1 MHPRTGPRH
10 YAPMSGQQH
19 LPGYSPTQETEA
31 LGLLAVQTYLVRNGF
46 KVTEVN
52 GRFDDGLDLLVSPHD
67 EANVLPAIAGIQVRS
82 GPSHHGLK
90 VGRHERYWREHNL
103 PIFGVVLTEPRA
115 EPPRG
120 GWCDAQTYLKAHP
133 GARSIPTPHPF
144 PDGLAAALH
153 AACERGRGVLA
164 ALDIFDTDRRRQAT
178 AAAALIPLAADPR
191 VAALL
196 RSRLAELGPRAGHYA
211 LYLLLVAEAE
221 GIDTAVPVAAVAQ
234 AVEALYEEEIDGYV
248 DLDAFH
254 NGTAAAYNLLKARNA
269 DPRRV
274 LDEALRLRSGEP
286 TIMLIAMAVSLAGR
300 GGEALFREA
309 LRREPALQQS
319 PDIAAIDE
327 ALTEG
332 GYDFSW

>member
-1 MHPRTGPRH
+1 MLDQDQ
-10 YAPMSGQQH
+10 APWRAVSGQRD

-31 LGLLAVQTYLVRNGF
+31 LGLLAVQSYLVRHGF

-82 GPSHHGLK
+82 GPSHQGLK

-103 PIFGVVLTEPRA
+103 PVFGVVLTDPRA

-120 GWCDAQTYLKAHP
+120 GWCDAQTYLQAHP
-133 GARSIPTPHPF
+133 GARAIPTPHPF

-153 AACERGRGVLA
+153 AACERGRSVVA
-164 ALDIFDTDRRRQAT
+164 ALDLFDTDWRRQAT
-178 AAAALIPLAADPR
+178 AAAALIPLATDPR
-191 VAALL
+191 VVALL
-196 RSRLAELGPRAGHYA
+196 RSRLTDLGPRAAHYA
-211 LYLLLVAEAE
+211 LSLLLVAEAE
-221 GIDTAVPVAAVAQ
+221 GIDTGVPLAAVAQ
-234 AVEALYEEEIDGYV
+234 AVETLYEEETDGQV

-254 NGTAAAYNLLKARNA
+254 DGTAAAYRLLQVRHA
-269 DPRRV
+269 DPRLV
-274 LDEALRLRSGEP
+274 VEEALRLHAGEP
-286 TIMLIAMAVSLAGR
+286 TVMLIAMAISLAGKE
-300 GGEALFREA
+300 GQALLGEALRQA
-309 LRREPALQQS
+309 PALQQS
-319 PDIAAIDE
+319 PDIAAIDQ

>member
-1 MHPRTGPRH
+1 V
-10 YAPMSGQQH
+10 SGH
-19 LPGYSPTQETEA
+19 RDLPGYAPTQETEA
-31 LGLLAVQTYLVRNGF
+31 LGLLAVQTYLVRHGF

-82 GPSHHGLK
+82 GPSHQGLT

-103 PIFGVVLTEPRA
+103 PVFGVVLTEPRA

-153 AACERGRGVLA
+153 AACERGRSVVA
-164 ALDIFDTDRRRQAT
+164 ALDLFDTDSQRQAT
-178 AAAALIPLAADPR
+178 AAAALIPLATDPR

-196 RSRLAELGPRAGHYA
+196 RSRLTELGPRAAHYA
-211 LYLLLVAEAE
+211 LYLLVVAETE
-221 GIDTAVPVAAVAQ
+221 GIDTGVPLAAVAQ
-234 AVEALYEEEIDGYV
+234 AVETLYEKEIDGYV

-254 NGTAAAYNLLKARNA
+254 DGTAAAYRLLEARNA
-269 DPRRV
+269 DPRLV
-274 LDEALRLRSGEP
+274 LDEALRLNSGEP
-286 TIMLIAMAVSLAGR
+286 TIMLIAMAVSLAG
-300 GGEALFREA
+300 GGGRALLGQA
-309 LRREPALQQS
+309 LRQAPALQQS

-327 ALTEG
+327 ALAEG